1 MELTKFQEAVLIGR
15 GLLEKTGHPNLEAF
29 SENALYCGW
38 GMPTM
43 GKYKTVKEVCA
54 LTGLTRKHLYYFH
67 HEKVVRAVAYA
78 NYSVEDNDG
87 YKLYDDSAVERL
99 QQIAL
104 YYQLGLKRDEI
115 RDIMLA
121 PDYDSNRIDYFKCV
135 AAQGLYD
142 YDTWDDALGDFYDE
156 WDDAM
161 GEYYDAWDDA
171 IGDVYD
177 KVDDLISDA
186 SDDMDYSEYSDVW
199 SAMYKEHSDAWS
211 AMYELYS
218 DAWSRTYEDYS
229 ACWGGF
235 YEGNKDVDSI
245 LADSAKEE
253 NQGSENEDE
262 TQGNDATTSPNDIAD
277 TSGIRP
283 EFKNAMDAYEAFY
296 DEYCDILKQYYDNPT
311 DMTLLTKYTELM
323 TKAIEMDEAFAKWEN
338 EDLNN
343 EELKY
348 YLEVNNRVMQKLVDV
363 VG

>member
-1 MELTKFQEAVLIGR
+1 MKKILVLLLAITLMLSLAACDIGQILDNTKKPDDTQSAKYDYDPNDLESMLSFIKSAGKTASDETEA
-15 GLLEKTGHPNLEAF
+15 EA
-29 SENALYCGW
+29 EALVAKLGDSYETYSKSKASVTSFYGA
-38 GMPTM
+38 MQ
-43 GKYKTVKEVCA
+43 
-54 LTGLTRKHLYYFH
+54 
-67 HEKVVRAVAYA
+67 VRA
-78 NYSVEDNDG
+78 S
-87 YKLYDDSAVERL
+87 KLYSTF
-99 QQIAL
+99 QTC
-104 YYQLGLKRDEI
+104 
-115 RDIMLA
+115 
-121 PDYDSNRIDYFKCV
+121 SIDYFKCV
-135 AAQGLYD
+135 AAQGLDD

-161 GEYYDAWDDA
+161 GEYYDVWDDA

-177 KVDDLISDA
+177 KLDDLISDA

-218 DAWSRTYEDYS
+218 DAWSKTYQDYS

-235 YEGNKDVDSI
+235 YEGNTDVDAI
-245 LADSAKEE
+245 LADATKEE
-253 NQGSENEDE
+253 DQGSENEDE
-262 TQGNDATTSPNDIAD
+262 TQGNNATTHPNGNSDA
-277 TSGIRP
+277 SGIRP
-283 EFKNAMDAYEAFY
+283 EFKEAMDAYEAFY

-363 VG
+363 VD